1 MENNWNKTFLKIA
14 LLIADHSKCARL
26 KVASLIVKDNRILST
41 GINGTSPGV
50 ENCQEHFKGVD
61 FTSQK
66 FYNDHHIFSEREEIH
81 SEINAILYAAKNGV
95 KINDTILYITISPCM
110 NCAKAILAAG
120 IKEVYYAQKY
130 DRNQEGIEYLSKN
143 GIKIQQ
149 ITLEN

>member
-1 MENNWNKTFLKIA
+1 MDWHKTFLKIA
-14 LLIADHSKCARL
+14 LLISEHSKCARL

-41 GINGTSPGV
+41 GLNGTPPGI
-50 ENCQEHFKGVD
+50 ENCQDHFKEHD
-61 FTSQK
+61 KTSKQ

-81 SEINAILYAAKNGV
+81 SEINAILFAAKNGV

-120 IKEVYYAQKY
+120 IKEVYFIEKY
-130 DRNQEGIEYLSKN
+130 DRNSEGFKYLLEK

-149 ITLEN
+149 INLGD